1 MATYSEK
8 WCMAMDVLVKARVK
22 YPDPLTIEEEVI
34 NCIGESTDPEISS
47 VPWDVASKIAV
58 MPPWT
63 IDFQSDNT
71 CIFKLYKLWYE
82 SITLPMGLEPQVR
95 VISDKKP
102 EYMPSHWIF
111 NYSPVASIV
120 GPPIIDWVQED
131 NALVHMDPNGPDVV
145 YMNNQETPEDTR
157 YF

>member
-63 IDFQSDNT
+63 IDFSRITPASSNSTQFKPKKHTKVRREKRKGARDNVSAQLQ
-71 CIFKLYKLWYE
+71 IASMLY
-82 SITLPMGLEPQVR
+82 M
-95 VISDKKP
+95 
-102 EYMPSHWIF
+102 
-111 NYSPVASIV
+111 
-120 GPPIIDWVQED
+120 QEQ
-131 NALVHMDPNGPDVV
+131 P
-145 YMNNQETPEDTR
+145 
-157 YF
+157 F